1 MLTVKNEFDLHVAI
15 VKFIREKYPEAVIV
29 PGLGEF
35 QDTDDLRIKS
45 WQKGYTSGQP
55 DLLILNPQT
64 HYDGFAIEFKHPK
77 GYRSTTDTQDEW
89 LEKLRQMNWKT
100 LVSHDLFEIVT
111 HIVKYFDGRL

>member
-45 WQKGYTSGQP
+45 WQKVYSFGQP
-55 DLLILNPQT
+55 DLLILNLRPTTTVLPLSFNTPRVQNHDRHPRRMVEDLEADELEDPGVPQ
-64 HYDGFAIEFKHPK
+64 P
-77 GYRSTTDTQDEW
+77 
-89 LEKLRQMNWKT
+89 LRDSVPVCEV
-100 LVSHDLFEIVT
+100 L
-111 HIVKYFDGRL
+111 